1 MEDLIERINNNIRI
15 EKEKNI
21 RIGEIRGKAEGK
33 AEGKLDNLLATIKNM
48 LNFNLKDEEIIKYTN
63 ATQQQIDK
71 VRKSLK
77 K

>member
-21 RIGEIRGKAEGK
+21 KIGEIKGEAK
-33 AEGKLDNLLATIKNM
+33 GKLDNLLATIKNM

-71 VRKSLK
+71 VRKSLRK
-77 K
+77 